1 MAVADD
7 KSIDYYEVLQV
18 SPNADPDTIHRIYR
32 LMAQRFHPD
41 NQETGD
47 DTRFRAIHEAYT
59 ILSDPQKRA
68 GYDVHHASQKQG
80 RWRMVAAGVKAE
92 EDFELEQITRLT
104 LLEALHANRRL
115 EPTTSGLP
123 TTELE
128 VLIGRPREHLEFTI
142 WYLVQKKLVS
152 RDDSARLMI
161 TADGVDF
168 LEQNYRANVQRR
180 RLQAPSKPA

>member
-68 GYDVHHASQKQG
+68 GYDVHFAPFRYRKGSKT
-80 RWRMVAAGVKAE
+80 
-92 EDFELEQITRLT
+92 QILY
-104 LLEALHANRRL
+104 
-115 EPTTSGLP
+115 TT
-123 TTELE
+123 
-128 VLIGRPREHLEFTI
+128 PR
-142 WYLVQKKLVS
+142 
-152 RDDSARLMI
+152 D
-161 TADGVDF
+161 
-168 LEQNYRANVQRR
+168 
-180 RLQAPSKPA
+180 